1 MLKLTPPDWG
11 VAPNGALLPAA
22 SVKRGS
28 GTTGQTVWGLEPM
41 VATARGTAYV
51 ALQVW
56 TGWME
61 ITVVELLVP
70 AAPSTPAQAA
80 LLVLR
85 LFMGVCFIR
94 HGWPKLRNLDTWAQA
109 LNTPRWLCFLSAFSM
124 WGAGIALIPGLLTP
138 LAALAILV
146 SMAYAMVLEIRS
158 GFPFIAPDPYQI
170 PAGDYAGPMG
180 VGDPPSWEKAAMY
193 VVMCLVLMACGGGLF
208 SLDNLL
214 IADLLMLALG

>member
-1 MLKLTPPDWG
+1 ML
-11 VAPNGALLPAA
+11 APASGAAYGAA
-22 SVKRGS
+22 QINS
-28 GTTGQTVWGLEPM
+28 GP
-41 VATARGTAYV
+41 
-51 ALQVW
+51 
-56 TGWME
+56 ME

-70 AAPSTPAQAA
+70 AAPSTLAQAT

-94 HGWPKLRNLDTWAQA
+94 HGWPKLRNLGTWAQA
-109 LNTPRWLCFLSAFSM
+109 LKTPKWLCFLSAFSM

-146 SMAYAMVLEIRS
+146 SMAYAMVLEIVS

-180 VGDPPSWEKAAMY
+180 VGEPPSWEKAAMY

-214 IADLLMLALG
+214 IADLLQLALG

>member
-1 MLKLTPPDWG
+1 ML
-11 VAPNGALLPAA
+11 A
-22 SVKRGS
+22 SKRQS
-28 GTTGQTVWGLEPM
+28 
-41 VATARGTAYV
+41 AYV
-51 ALQVW
+51 SGQIRLK
-56 TGWME
+56 WME

-70 AAPSTPAQAA
+70 AAPSIAGQAA

-94 HGWPKLRNLDTWAQA
+94 HGWPKLRNLGTWAKA
-109 LNTPRWLCFLSAFSM
+109 LNTPKWLCFLSAASM

-146 SMAYAMVLEIRS
+146 SMGYAMVLEILS

-170 PAGDYAGPMG
+170 PDGDYAGPMG
-180 VGDPPSWEKAAMY
+180 VGEPPSWEKAAMF
-193 VVMCLVLMACGGGLF
+193 VVMALVLIFCGGGLF

-214 IADLLMLALG
+214 IEDLLNLALA